1 MGTRFI
7 HYEVREG
14 IIVAVFALDMPP
26 LDWGW
31 EDDQEQVGETV
42 FDRPSLEAR
51 LANLWAAGAPAEAT
65 AAALAGW
72 PQAENLIPGTARPP
86 ADRQVTPRQKTDA
99 VLRLLRGEAPEEI
112 ADSLGIP
119 VAALM
124 IWRDAFLA
132 AGSSAL

>member
-1 MGTRFI
+1 
-7 HYEVREG
+7 
-14 IIVAVFALDMPP
+14 
-26 LDWGW
+26 
-31 EDDQEQVGETV
+31 V

-51 LANLWAAGAPAEAT
+51 LANLRAAGAPAEAT

-72 PQAENLIPGTARPP
+72 PKAENLIPGTAKPP
-86 ADRQVTPRQKTDA
+86 ADGQVTPRQKTDA
-99 VLRLLRGEAPEEI
+99 VLRLLRGEPPEEI

-132 AGSSAL
+132 AGSSVL